1 IACPIEIPTAPPKV
15 RITKSATDATM
26 RTWSAYLTFR
36 AVAKTDASTSVK
48 TDTSSIR
55 QDGRQRTYA
64 ASVKTDAITSVKTDA
79 ITSVKTDATTSV
91 KTGTNNISK
100 DGRHSI
106 R

>member
-1 IACPIEIPTAPPKV
+1 
-15 RITKSATDATM
+15 M

-48 TDTSSIR
+48 TDTSSICTNNIR
-55 QDGRQRTYA
+55 LDGHKKHPSRRTYA
-64 ASVKTDAITSVKTDA
+64 ASVKTDA